1 MKYILENPSW
11 REEDVEIDNINIIEQ
26 LKEHELVEGDVVTCS
41 DSNTLY
47 KLEVTKIEKEIVY
60 FKRVWF
66 TGSYFLP
73 KIIKCCWLLH
83 EVGI

>member
-60 FKRVWF
+60 FKRV
-66 TGSYFLP
+66 
-73 KIIKCCWLLH
+73 
-83 EVGI
+83 